1 MREIIHLVSEDG
13 KSRYVM
19 KKNRREN
26 PDRLKLMKY
35 SKHER
40 KHVIHTERR

>member
-19 KKNRREN
+19 KKNRREHQE
-26 PDRLKLMKY
+26 RLELMKY

-40 KHVIHTERR
+40 KHVLHRERR